1 MMVMKLGVLSLTFQK
16 HLIKSGTMVF
26 RLQENG
32 ISGNLLKILKHFLT
46 NRKQRV
52 ALNGQSSSWTNIG
65 AGVPQGS
72 ILGPLLCSIYI
83 NDLADGL
90 SFNTKLLL
98 MILLFFSSIHNS
110 IITTSELNSDCQN
123 KTVGFSVENEF

>member
-1 MMVMKLGVLSLTFQK
+1 
-16 HLIKSGTMVF
+16 MVF

-52 ALNGQSSSWTNIG
+52 ALNGQSSSWTNIE

-98 MILLFFSSIHNS
+98 MLLLFFSSIHDS